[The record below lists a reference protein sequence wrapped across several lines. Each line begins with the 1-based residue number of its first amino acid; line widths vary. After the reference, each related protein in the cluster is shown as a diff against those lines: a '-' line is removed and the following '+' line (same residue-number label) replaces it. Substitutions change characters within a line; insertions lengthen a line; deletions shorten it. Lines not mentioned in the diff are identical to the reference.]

1 MWTIISFA
9 ADQRNVSMGELEK
22 KEKKVTTIIMIVLT
36 GVIHNGCKLSK
47 DNLIADLRKAKTIAK
62 VFHSRK
68 QSA

>member
-1 MWTIISFA
+1 
-9 ADQRNVSMGELEK
+9 
-22 KEKKVTTIIMIVLT
+22 MIVLT